1 MSLLIFTA
9 KTLQIQ
15 VPLLQERE
23 KSLLVSHINY
33 DFSPLEQ
40 AFVLKSSAG
49 DTMGWCADRKTKR
62 AYGSGFL
69 LGSTGLQISAKNW
82 IKNYSLDISARS
94 VGFRLKT

>member
-1 MSLLIFTA
+1 
-9 KTLQIQ
+9 
-15 VPLLQERE
+15 
-23 KSLLVSHINY
+23 
-33 DFSPLEQ
+33 
-40 AFVLKSSAG
+40 
-49 DTMGWCADRKTKR
+49 MGCCADCKTQR